1 MNLGD
6 LKTHLADTLNRTD
19 MTDALKT
26 RFIDQAIQR
35 IQRQLRIPVMEK
47 QQIITVSSAI
57 TEVTLPSDFL
67 EIIDVYH
74 ANRVLSRVPMSRMQ
88 DLKKVG
94 EVGNAEYFAREQ
106 SDLLLYPGPTDGTVT
121 INYYGEFDAMTSD
134 SAENDL
140 ARIAPDL
147 IIYGALTYA
156 SDYFI
161 DERGPLF
168 EQKFIQFM
176 TEIQEQAFDQELNG
190 GTMSVQ
196 PAYTY

>member
-6 LKTHLADTLNRTD
+6 LKSHLADTLNRSDVTD
-19 MTDALKT
+19 TLKT

-35 IQRQLRIPVMEK
+35 IQRQLRIPIMEK
-47 QQIITVSSAI
+47 QQNYTISSTT
-57 TEVTLPSDFL
+57 TEITLPSDFM
-67 EIIDVYH
+67 EIIDIYH

-88 DLKKVG
+88 DLKKNA
-94 EVGNAEYFAREQ
+94 ESGNAEHFAREQ
-106 SDLLLYPGPTDGTVT
+106 NDLLLHPEPTDGTVT
-121 INYYGEFDAMTSD
+121 LNYYGEFAAMSADSD
-134 SAENDL
+134 ENDL
-140 ARIAPDL
+140 AQIAPDL

-156 SDYFI
+156 ADYYI
-161 DERGPLF
+161 DDRAQQF

-176 TEIQEQAFDQELNG
+176 TEIQEQSNDQELNG